1 MKFGRFEI
9 RTFVEQ
15 HFRIDGGSMF
25 GVIPK
30 VMWSRMIESD
40 ENNFVPMVTN
50 LFVLTAHGRNF
61 IFDIGLGDT
70 LSEREKKIYNTNGN
84 SNLEPGLKSLGLAT
98 GNIDYVI
105 LTHLHTDHAGGAVL
119 FEDGRYVPRFGN
131 ARYVINRAEWKAA
144 VEPDERTAAVYVAE
158 RLTPLEQAGQVDF
171 VDGDTELFPGVRVV
185 HTGGHT
191 EGHFALELE
200 SEGRQVF
207 YYADIFPSQHHM
219 KVPFVPATDLLPR
232 ETMAV
237 KRAALERIVDR
248 DVVMAFDHDVDTPLA
263 TFTRE
268 EQRIIA
274 HPVEQT
280 AIRPQP

>member
-207 YYADIFPSQHHM
+207 YYAG
-219 KVPFVPATDLLPR
+219 
-232 ETMAV
+232 
-237 KRAALERIVDR
+237 RAGENS
-248 DVVMAFDHDVDTPLA
+248 
-263 TFTRE
+263 
-268 EQRIIA
+268 
-274 HPVEQT
+274 
-280 AIRPQP
+280 RPGRGNGI